1 MTDLS
6 DLLDVLIDQ
15 PGERLPILTAGEA
28 RAVVVL
34 LGLLAQAGTDE
45 GEVAAELRDRLASRT
60 PGP

>member
-6 DLLDVLIDQ
+6 EVLEELVQ
-15 PGERLPILTAGEA
+15 EPGEPLPLLTAGEA

-45 GEVAAELRDRLASRT
+45 GGVAAELRDRIARRV
-60 PGP
+60 G

>member
-6 DLLDVLIDQ
+6 EVLEELIKE
-15 PGERLPILTAGEA
+15 PGDRQAVLTAGEA

-45 GEVAAELRDRLASRT
+45 GGVAAELRDRIAQRIM
-60 PGP
+60 